1 MIFKGI
7 NIALKFIKKR
17 VINKLKNQSRNNNKI
32 NSAKVEMLIK
42 LNDIILIYE
51 KILEDINIDYV
62 SVVIYSAVDI
72 DSLCSLKI
80 LSVIIYK

>member
-1 MIFKGI
+1 
-7 NIALKFIKKR
+7 

>member
-1 MIFKGI
+1 
-7 NIALKFIKKR
+7 
-17 VINKLKNQSRNNNKI
+17 VINKLKNQSSNNNKI

-80 LSVIIYK
+80 LSVIIN

>member
-1 MIFKGI
+1 
-7 NIALKFIKKR
+7 
-17 VINKLKNQSRNNNKI
+17 
-32 NSAKVEMLIK
+32 MLIK

-80 LSVIIYK
+80 LSVIIN

>member
-1 MIFKGI
+1 M
-7 NIALKFIKKR
+7 
-17 VINKLKNQSRNNNKI
+17 INKLKNQSRNNNKI